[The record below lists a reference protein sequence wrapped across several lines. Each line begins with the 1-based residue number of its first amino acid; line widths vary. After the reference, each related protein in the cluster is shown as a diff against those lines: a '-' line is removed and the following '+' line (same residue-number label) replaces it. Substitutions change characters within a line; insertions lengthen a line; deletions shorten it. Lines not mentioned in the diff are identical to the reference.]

1 LHWDWSKGYL
11 GIAKTTPNI
20 VEGVGVIFLAI
31 IDWLIWIKYW
41 NSHYPMLSIH

>member
-20 VEGVGVIFLAI
+20 VEGVGVIFLV
-31 IDWLIWIKYW
+31 DCLQSFQY
-41 NSHYPMLSIH
+41 ND